1 MKKLINKYLPK
12 IIGIQ
17 LNSLY
22 RINKKKAVIKVYRI
36 FCTPRGG
43 KVKPHQELFLR
54 NAKATKINHGSI
66 QLQTYH
72 WKNDGPTLLLI
83 HGWDS
88 NTSRWKD
95 LIELLNKQ
103 NFNIIAFDAPAQG
116 YSGGKLLNVPLYSKC
131 VAKMIKMY
139 KPKFLVGHSMGGM
152 SIFFNEHQQKSNSV
166 EKIVSLGAPAEMKK
180 IIDDLQKILGL
191 KPKLMKDVEE
201 YFTDKFEYKFV
212 DFATR
217 NFVKSVHQECLI
229 IHDKYDKVVPFE
241 AGKALHQQL
250 PNSNFIET
258 EGAGHS
264 LNRDYI
270 HQHIIDFL
278 AR

>member
-43 KVKPHQELFLR
+43 KVKSHQELFLR

-72 WKNDGPTLLLI
+72 WKNSGPTILLV

-88 NTSRWKD
+88 NSSRWRD
-95 LIELLNKQ
+95 LIELLVNQ
-103 NFNIIAFDAPAQG
+103 NYNIIAFDAPAQG
-116 YSGGKLLNVPLYSKC
+116 NSGGKLLNVPLYSKC
-131 VAKMIKMY
+131 IAKMIKMY
-139 KPKFLVGHSMGGM
+139 KPKYLVGHSMGGM

-166 EKIVSLGAPAEMKK
+166 EKIVSLGAPTEMKK
-180 IIDDLQKILGL
+180 IIADLQKILGL
-191 KPKLMKDVEE
+191 KPKLMSNVED
-201 YFTDKFEYKFV
+201 YFADKFEYRFE
-212 DFATR
+212 DFATK

-229 IHDKYDKVVPFE
+229 IHDVYDKVVPFE
-241 AGKALHQQL
+241 AGEALHTQL
-250 PNSNFIET
+250 PNARFIKT

-264 LNRDYI
+264 LNRNYI
-270 HQHIIDFL
+270 YQHILDFL
-278 AR
+278 AE